1 MKKYIF
7 IIIATVLMTYG
18 CSQTGS
24 PTAAT
29 TSAITA
35 NPYPAPS
42 PTPEMKNFLQGD
54 RYCDFSD
61 RCSFGAAAANGSLY
75 VIAGRGVSGCTND
88 TWLTQDC
95 EYWVSL
101 TAKAVFGARELFNT
115 EVYDN
120 KIFITGGV
128 NNKHYC
134 NDTWVLSG
142 TTWTAVNAAS
152 PYEAR
157 AAAASTVLKDS
168 LILAGGTD
176 GKTVFNDVWSLNL
189 HDPKAWVKLKDNSGK
204 GFTPRSGHGAL
215 NFSGKLWVLGG
226 SLDNGKPSNDVWNS
240 ENGVDWKIVTPTAG
254 FCPRKNFE
262 SFVYKDRM
270 WVIGGINV
278 SGTPESDIWWSVNGY
293 YWVSTTAKT
302 GFGGR
307 SGAAVAQYQGKVWVI
322 AGQSNDKLERDIWS
336 GQ

>member
-1 MKKYIF
+1 
-7 IIIATVLMTYG
+7 
-18 CSQTGS
+18 
-24 PTAAT
+24 
-29 TSAITA
+29 
-35 NPYPAPS
+35 
-42 PTPEMKNFLQGD
+42 
-54 RYCDFSD
+54 
-61 RCSFGAAAANGSLY
+61 
-75 VIAGRGVSGCTND
+75 
-88 TWLTQDC
+88 
-95 EYWVSL
+95 
-101 TAKAVFGARELFNT
+101 
-115 EVYDN
+115 
-120 KIFITGGV
+120 
-128 NNKHYC
+128 
-134 NDTWVLSG
+134 
-142 TTWTAVNAAS
+142 
-152 PYEAR
+152 
-157 AAAASTVLKDS
+157 
-168 LILAGGTD
+168 
-176 GKTVFNDVWSLNL
+176 
-189 HDPKAWVKLKDNSGK
+189 
-204 GFTPRSGHGAL
+204 
-215 NFSGKLWVLGG
+215 LGG